1 MGCSFSMIKIHRFSN
16 TIFQDVVTE
25 VDRVLCAWENFSDS
39 SENVMIKALHWARDE
54 KLSLEAI
61 MKFQAVA
68 NLSTDICVIIFP
80 YLGALKEVK
89 CTLSHIAN
97 VCNEMDHLQAS
108 IIESARIQKNPKV
121 GRVEPE
127 LLGKQ
132 LESEKN
138 IIQLHESTSKLHEL
152 LNVDFLSDLNHL
164 VSANLY
170 VNQSLKRLSEE
181 SAAISALIS
190 EGMPQKVLALESVS
204 KLKLDMEICVELLD
218 NWLSYTQKCLGS
230 LKQIHTGEVLLFRL
244 LKRLVHN
251 FSIQKVL
258 PGGIFST
265 TAVPNLVNIIGAQ
278 FHYAETVCNG
288 KHSLVLLQM
297 LGIQS
302 QTLVDGQSNLLFR
315 LGEVKLFQEGTNEFQ
330 KDQIVQSIQENNIE
344 RVTRIVRAQK
354 GIASSMLAYFACRS
368 RKLDTAIHQ
377 LAPESKI
384 QILQFQK
391 KTFKIYS
398 KNERQVC
405 SPEKL
410 DFAQVK
416 EAIVPEISIISIE
429 DELFTGEVL
438 PRDISRLHPGASLS
452 TSFTSREKKNTNRK
466 QSVQNLLE

>member
-16 TIFQDVVTE
+16 TMFQGVVSE
-25 VDRVLCAWENFSDS
+25 IDRVLCAWENFSDS

-54 KLSLEAI
+54 KLSLEVI
-61 MKFQAVA
+61 MKFQAIA

-97 VCNEMDHLQAS
+97 VCYEMDRLQAS
-108 IIESARIQKNPKV
+108 IIESARIQKNPKA
-121 GRVEPE
+121 GQVEPE

-132 LESEKN
+132 LETEKN
-138 IIQLHESTSKLHEL
+138 VVHLHENTSKLHQL
-152 LNVDFLSDLNHL
+152 LNVDLLSDLNHL
-164 VSANLY
+164 VSANLN

-218 NWLSYTQKCLGS
+218 HWLSYTQTCLAS

-258 PGGIFST
+258 PGGVFST
-265 TAVPNLVNIIGAQ
+265 TAVPNLFNIIGAQ
-278 FHYAETVCNG
+278 FHYAETACNS
-288 KHSLVLLQM
+288 KHSLILLRM

-302 QTLVDGQSNLLFR
+302 QTLVDSQSNLLLR
-315 LGEVKLFQEGTNEFQ
+315 LGEVKLFQEGTNDVQ
-330 KDQIVQSIQENNIE
+330 KGQIVQSIQENNIQ
-344 RVTRIVRAQK
+344 RVTRIVQAHK
-354 GIASSMLAYFACRS
+354 GVASSMLDYFACRS

-377 LAPESKI
+377 LAPDSKI
-384 QILQFQK
+384 QILQLQK
-391 KTFKIYS
+391 KTFKIYA
-398 KNERQVC
+398 KNEWQGF
-405 SPEKL
+405 SPEKP
-410 DFAQVK
+410 DFAPVK
-416 EAIVPEISIISIE
+416 ETIVPEISIISIE

-438 PRDISRLHPGASLS
+438 PRDVSRLHPADSLS
-452 TSFTSREKKNTNRK
+452 TGLSSRERKNTHRK
-466 QSVQNLLE
+466 QSVQHLLD